1 MYGKDTNADGSV
13 DTWDNVTPATPAQ
26 WLQVLAVRVA
36 VVARSAQYEKEEVTS
51 TNPLWDVGT
60 AIAIAG
66 TATCGTSKCLSLKVD
81 SLTDWK
87 HYRYK
92 VFDTVIPLR
101 NMLWNS

>member
-1 MYGKDTNADGSV
+1 M
-13 DTWDNVTPATPAQ
+13 
-26 WLQVLAVRVA
+26 LAVRVA

-66 TATCGTSKCLSLKVD
+66 TATCGASKCLSLKVD
-81 SLTDWK
+81 YLTDWK
-87 HYRYK
+87 HYRYR